1 MVCRLVWNVYIFDPR
16 LLWDNRT
23 FPQHINYVAKINS
36 NSCLRLMYYS
46 CGCTKSFLKI
56 VSLKTTTKGNL
67 EIKTKN
73 RCSSNWEWAYLIWPF
88 CSENANFA
96 LLTLLPVFLN
106 IKLFKKIQCK
116 LLKNLA
122 PKNTDIFYTFF
133 GFMLKINQILF
144 NIDF

>member
-1 MVCRLVWNVYIFDPR
+1 MIKRAFSILECDFCKQRVIPHIYCIKSLDNNFGRRLVWNVYIFDPR

-23 FPQHINYVAKINS
+23 FPQHINYVTKINS

-96 LLTLLPVFLN
+96 LLTLLPVFIAKRNNWL
-106 IKLFKKIQCK
+106 
-116 LLKNLA
+116 
-122 PKNTDIFYTFF
+122 IFQF
-133 GFMLKINQILF
+133 
-144 NIDF
+144 